1 MDCTIV
7 VSASWSV
14 PINRRD
20 ERAVTSVDDGKVE
33 DPWGS
38 LMRAAQDGDGRAY
51 GQLLSEITPVLRRVV
66 RGRWVGSG
74 AADAEDVVQDA
85 LLSLHSVRHTY
96 DPARPFLPWMLAIAQ
111 FRIKDAIRKS
121 ARRGVHERG
130 ESSLEYGLPDIA
142 AEPREEV
149 LGDPQE
155 LARALAELPEGQRRA
170 VQMLKLEECS
180 LKEASM
186 ATGMTTGALKVA
198 VHRGLKA
205 LRAALAGEKQ

>member
-33 DPWGS
+33 DAWGS
-38 LMRAAQDGDGRAY
+38 LMRAAQDGDSRAY

-74 AADAEDVVQDA
+74 AVDAEDVVQDA

-96 DPARPFLPWMLAIAQ
+96 DPARPFLPWLLAIAQ

-130 ESSLEYGLPDIA
+130 ESSLEYGLPDVA
-142 AEPREEV
+142 AEDREEIP
-149 LGDPQE
+149 GDPQE